1 MRFRHS
7 IALALAGLLAA
18 AGANATQVVVVGLF
32 PNKAVV
38 QIDGSAPR
46 TLSVGQKTSEGVT
59 LLSVERDAAT
69 FDIAGRK
76 SRLAMGQANLASG
89 GSTAPT
95 VVLNADSRG
104 HFFTDAQVNGRPI
117 RFVVDTGATMI
128 AIPAAEAQ
136 RLALDYRKGETV
148 TLNTANGPAPA
159 YRIKLDTVRIGDV
172 TANGVDAV
180 VLESGPLPVALLGMS
195 FLNRMEMKRVGQTMT
210 LIKRY

>member
-7 IALALAGLLAA
+7 IALTLAGLLAC
-18 AGANATQVVVVGLF
+18 AGANAAQVVVVGLF

-38 QIDGSAPR
+38 QIDGGTPR

-59 LLSVERDAAT
+59 LLSVERNAAI
-69 FDIAGRK
+69 FDIAGK
-76 SRLAMGQANLASG
+76 QARLAMGQANIAGG

-95 VVLNADSRG
+95 VVLNADSLV
-104 HFFTDAQVNGRPI
+104 HFLPDAPVNGRPI
-117 RFVVDTGATMI
+117 RFVVDTGATLI

-136 RLALDYRKGETV
+136 RLSLDYRKGDRV

-159 YRIKLDTVRIGDV
+159 YRVRLDTVRVGDV
-172 TANGVDAV
+172 TVNGVDAV
-180 VLESGPLPVALLGMS
+180 VLEGGPLPVSLLGMS
-195 FLNRMEMKRVGQTMT
+195 FLNRMEMKRAGQTMT

>member
-7 IALALAGLLAA
+7 IALTLAGLLAC
-18 AGANATQVVVVGLF
+18 AGANAAQVVVVGLF

-38 QIDGSAPR
+38 QIDGGTPR

-59 LLSVERDAAT
+59 LLSVERNAAI
-69 FDIAGRK
+69 FDIAGK
-76 SRLAMGQANLASG
+76 QARLAMGQANIAGG

-117 RFVVDTGATMI
+117 RFVVDTGATLI

-136 RLALDYRKGETV
+136 RLSLDYRKGDRV

-159 YRIKLDTVRIGDV
+159 YRVRLDTVRVGDV
-172 TANGVDAV
+172 TVNGVDAV
-180 VLESGPLPVALLGMS
+180 VLEGGPLPVSLLGMS
-195 FLNRMEMKRVGQTMT
+195 FLNRMEMKRAGQTMT